1 MITILI
7 MNLLDT
13 LSGVDAPAEP
23 TRRNK
28 RRFTRVAALAAM
40 LLVLAI
46 AIAPWA
52 LPIPYR

>member
-1 MITILI
+1 M
-7 MNLLDT
+7 
-13 LSGVDAPAEP
+13 VDPN
-23 TRRNK
+23 RNSK
-28 RRFTRVAALAAM
+28 RRFNLPMALAVV